1 MADLRCSRCGAE
13 IDTARA
19 GSDGAAT
26 CPACGQ
32 TVRLAAPPP
41 VPPPL
46 PPRATPAERPKR
58 NPLGL
63 ASLIL
68 ALLSVFTGVI
78 AIVGLPVG
86 LVLGICGLVAARRK
100 GLRRGEALAGVII
113 CGIGLVVGSLAAVV
127 WFWPFPPSTNAV
139 AITRMRQDR
148 LLAGIQAYEEVTGRV
163 PPEAAGPRGAD
174 PNDSVRVLLEHLA
187 GQRAEDP
194 NEARRI
200 AEATG
205 PHLGP
210 SPERLIEDGY
220 GRPMRYYATRGIG
233 GRPVIVSAG
242 ADGEFGDADDEKA
255 MAARE
260 DNIRSDVPD

>member
-32 TVRLAAPPP
+32 TVRLAAPPL

-127 WFWPFPPSTNAV
+127 WFSSGPMDEA
-139 AITRMRQDR
+139 AITRRR
-148 LLAGIQAYEEVTGRV
+148 HEWLLAGIQAYEEVTGRV
-163 PPEAAGPRGAD
+163 PPEAAGPGGAD
-174 PNDSVRVLLEHLA
+174 PNDSVRVLLEHLT
-187 GQRAEDP
+187 GRKAEDP

-260 DNIRSDVPD
+260 DNIRSDVSD

>member
-113 CGIGLVVGSLAAVV
+113 CGIGIVVGSLAAVV
-127 WFWPFPPSTNAV
+127 WFSSGPMDEA
-139 AITRMRQDR
+139 AITRRR
-148 LLAGIQAYEEVTGRV
+148 HEWLLAGIQAYWEVTGRF
-163 PPEAAGPRGAD
+163 PPAARGPRAD

-260 DNIRSDVPD
+260 DNIRSDVSD